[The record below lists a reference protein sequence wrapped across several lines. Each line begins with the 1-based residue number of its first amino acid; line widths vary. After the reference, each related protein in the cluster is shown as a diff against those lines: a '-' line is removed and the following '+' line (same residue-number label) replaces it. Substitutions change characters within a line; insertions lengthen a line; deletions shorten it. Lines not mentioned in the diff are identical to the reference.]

1 MTQDDIHYHKRRK
14 WFGAISLL
22 LFAIVFVLL
31 TLFFTR
37 ILAPY
42 LKSSEELRSFLDSY
56 GWKGYLILLG
66 LQCLQVFIALIPG
79 EVVELGAGY
88 AYGAIEGTLICLVG
102 VAISSALIFLLV
114 KKVGISL
121 VETFFP
127 REKIQQ
133 LRFINSEQ
141 KLKRVVF
148 LLFFIPGTPKDI
160 LTYFV
165 GLTDMRLSEFL
176 LITLTA
182 RIPSLVSSTISG
194 QMLGDKQFLTA
205 GIEAEKVLKL
215 YEGRPNIMDLMTN
228 GDIDLIVNSPAGKES
243 VHDDSYLR
251 KAAIK
256 NRIPYITTIAAARA
270 AAEGI
275 AYVKEDGKGNVRSLQ
290 EWHSMITEK

>member
-1 MTQDDIHYHKRRK
+1 MKQADLRYQKRRK

-22 LFAIVFVLL
+22 LFGVVFVLL

-42 LKSSEELRSFLDSY
+42 LKSTEELRSFLDSY

-88 AYGAIEGTLICLVG
+88 AYGAIEGTLICLLG

-114 KKVGISL
+114 KWIGISL
-121 VETFFP
+121 VEIFVP

-165 GLTDMRLSEFL
+165 GLTDMRLTEFL

-205 GIEAEKVLKL
+205 GIVYAVTGAISVIGYLCYKHIIQRRQKKSMLK
-215 YEGRPNIMDLMTN
+215 RD
-228 GDIDLIVNSPAGKES
+228 
-243 VHDDSYLR
+243 H
-251 KAAIK
+251 
-256 NRIPYITTIAAARA
+256 
-270 AAEGI
+270 
-275 AYVKEDGKGNVRSLQ
+275 Q
-290 EWHSMITEK
+290 E